1 MVRKANF
8 FDLILPKEKHLTAL
22 RSSHQG
28 SLIPSSLA
36 SSKWL
41 LLMIAIY
48 STVMSY
54 VVLLRY
60 YAFQTHAFDLGIF
73 NQAFSTALQGRLF
86 YETPDQYLI
95 PSGSFLGVHFNLLM
109 FLLLPIYAL
118 FPHPQT
124 LLLLQTGVVAL
135 GAVPI
140 YLVTRRIVGTEK
152 LALVMASVYLVN
164 PAIIN
169 LNLYDFHLEAFL
181 PFFLGMFFYCYIAG
195 NWRGYAVF
203 LALSLVTIEFASLLV
218 VAICLAHAFRTLS
231 RRSKYHLPVSFGIEK
246 SRALILLS
254 TIAISLVVFYL
265 ILYAS
270 LAISGKPV
278 SVQGS
283 LSIFVST
290 QNAQLF
296 LAKSEFWM
304 LCLIPLM
311 FLPFLAPSQ
320 LMMIAPW
327 FFVTLLEGAYATSYS
342 FGYQNAG
349 AFVVP
354 YLILATIFAVE
365 KLRRH
370 RTQLRSF
377 FIGIFLFSL
386 FISPF
391 NPLMQNRIPGIA
403 YQQGFPIV
411 TAHDHVLDA
420 AIGLIPPNASV
431 LTQNNLF
438 PQVSNRADSF
448 LYVPSANTSIEYV
461 LADSTA
467 STYTVGISAS
477 QTMKEFLPYFLS
489 TGEYGIVV
497 NDDGVLLLKANYTG
511 PVLLGGSTEYTF
523 NYQTLDLGAGSRQSD
538 PTSVSGTV
546 LVHTSS
552 DPSGGTFWFGP
563 YASLP
568 PGRYDVTFALK
579 SAPTTNGSLYLDVDN
594 FVNSTS
600 APILAQQHLTQVSF
614 SSPGSWTNFTLVFNY
629 TPQESA
635 TGGLEFRGVDA
646 VGGPFSLDYVE
657 VTYVSPFNA

>member
-1 MVRKANF
+1 
-8 FDLILPKEKHLTAL
+8 
-22 RSSHQG
+22 
-28 SLIPSSLA
+28 
-36 SSKWL
+36 
-41 LLMIAIY
+41 MIATY
-48 STVMSY
+48 SAVMSY
-54 VVLLRY
+54 VVLLRF

-73 NQAFSTALQGRLF
+73 NQAFSTALQGKLF

-135 GAVPI
+135 GAIPI

-152 LALVMASVYLVN
+152 IALIMASVYLVN

-181 PFFLGMFFYCYIAG
+181 PFFLGMFFYFYIAG
-195 NWRGYAVF
+195 NWKGYAVF
-203 LALSLVTIEFASLLV
+203 MALSLITIEFASLII
-218 VAICLAHAFRTLS
+218 VAICLAHALRTLS
-231 RRSKYHLPVSFGIEK
+231 RRPKNHFPVSFGIEK
-246 SRALILLS
+246 PRALILLL
-254 TIAISLVVFYL
+254 TIVISLVAFYL
-265 ILYAS
+265 ILYVS
-270 LAISGKPV
+270 LVISGKPI
-278 SVQGS
+278 SVQGN
-283 LSIFVST
+283 LSTFVSIPE
-290 QNAQLF
+290 NIQLF

-311 FLPFLAPSQ
+311 FLPLLAPSQ
-320 LMMIAPW
+320 LVMIAPW

-342 FGYQNAG
+342 FGYQGAG

-354 YLILATIFAVE
+354 YLILGTIFAVE

-370 RTQLRSF
+370 RLQLRGF
-377 FIGIFLFSL
+377 FIGVFLFSL
-386 FISPF
+386 FVSPF

-411 TAHDHVLDA
+411 TAHDQVLDA

-448 LYVPSANTSIEYV
+448 LYIPNGNASIEYV
-461 LADSTA
+461 LADSMA
-467 STYTVGISAS
+467 STYTAGVSAS

-489 TGEYGIVV
+489 TGNYGIVV
-497 NDDGVLLLKANYTG
+497 NDDGVMLLKANYSG
-511 PVLLGGSTEYTF
+511 PVLLAGSTDYTF
-523 NYQTLDLGAGSRQSD
+523 NYQTLDLSAGSEESD
-538 PTSVSGTV
+538 PSSVSGTV

-552 DPSGGTFWFGP
+552 DLSGGTFWFGP
-563 YASLP
+563 YVSLP
-568 PGRYDVTFALK
+568 PGRYDVTFVLK
-579 SAPTTNGSLYLDVDN
+579 TAPATNGSLYLDVDN

-600 APILAQQHLTQVSF
+600 APILAQQELTQADF
-614 SSPGSWTNFTLVFNY
+614 SSPGSWTNFTLTFNY
-629 TPQESA
+629 TPQDAS

-646 VGGPFSLDYVE
+646 IGGPFSLDYVE